1 MATCE
6 VSLPELNMVTYE
18 GEIETESSL
27 QYGMIVR
34 AMMKGMR
41 EHGLDQQQSM
51 GYAVAIL
58 KENEE
63 IPEVKLGHCIHVL
76 RTQHE
81 VWN

>member
-1 MATCE
+1 
-6 VSLPELNMVTYE
+6 MVTYK
-18 GEIETESSL
+18 GEIETESDL
-27 QYGMIVR
+27 QYSMIIR

-41 EHGLDQQQSM
+41 KGLDQQQSM

-58 KENEE
+58 EGNEE